1 MSLNFLYD
9 LRLLRYEF
17 FKKARFFENW
27 KNVQK
32 FFLHF
37 STNWTI
43 LSILSPTFFFEI
55 FLWKNTLQHL
65 KNFKHPPN
73 TFHLEGV
80 WFFAFFNRKESFF
93 DGHTFILF
101 CTKFHGG
108 HLRSY
113 TKHQNSYR
121 VRLKKALEKFEKI
134 ANFQAYTSFWTV
146 IDTPKVLFY
155 KI

>member
-27 KNVQK
+27 KNFQKNQK
-32 FFLHF
+32 FFFAFLDELDNSKHF
-37 STNWTI
+37 E
-43 LSILSPTFFFEI
+43 PYFFFEI

-80 WFFAFFNRKESFF
+80 WFFAFFNMKESFF

-121 VRLKKALEKFEKI
+121 VRLKKAFEKFEKI

-146 IDTPKVLFY
+146 IDTPKVLF
-155 KI
+155 